1 MSAVVDL
8 REETSPAEEEVDIVA
23 RRWNFVPSLADWND
37 LTQRAKIA
45 RVVGAVVLL
54 ALALLGPHPL
64 KSYGPTFAMD
74 LGLTYALVVIAV
86 SVLGWIGE
94 ISLAV
99 VAQMGFG
106 LIVVNY
112 LQRHHWPF
120 PLILLAVVVS
130 SIPFSVILG
139 LFALRLRGINFV
151 IASLAFGYLV
161 QRSALAEYMGA
172 GASEKGSVSRPSYLR
187 TDDNLYYWILIS
199 LVVVAAGCYMI
210 RRSKVGK
217 AITAMRDS
225 ETAFWTLGH
234 STAAYK
240 LFAVCLSGAI
250 ATLAGAYFALLQLQV
265 PAIYYQPGLAIVFFG
280 FALAG
285 GMGSIGGAVAA
296 GIFFGAVPKYL
307 EAYTNGGF
315 TKYDFF
321 FYGFFSLL
329 IFMKITGCL
338 GGLGQRLWARIE
350 GGKA

>member
-1 MSAVVDL
+1 MSAVIDVRERTEAETDL
-8 REETSPAEEEVDIVA
+8 EVA
-23 RRWNFVPSLADWND
+23 SRRWNFVPSLDDWRT
-37 LTQRAKIA
+37 LTPRAKVA
-45 RVVGAVVLL
+45 RVSAAAVLL
-54 ALALLGPHPL
+54 LLAALGPHPL
-64 KSYGPTFAMD
+64 KHYGPTFAMD
-74 LGLTYALVVIAV
+74 LGLIYAMVVVAV

-99 VAQMGFG
+99 VAQMGCG

-120 PLILLAVVVS
+120 PVILLAVIVS
-130 SIPFSVILG
+130 SIPFSILLG

-151 IASLAFGYLV
+151 IATLAFGYLV
-161 QRSALAEYMGA
+161 QRSALSEYMGA
-172 GASEKGSVSRPSYLR
+172 GASEKGSVIRPSYLR
-187 TDDNLYYWILIS
+187 TDDYLYYWILAS
-199 LVVVAAGCYMI
+199 LILVAAVCYMI
-210 RRSKVGK
+210 GRSRLGK

-240 LFAVCLSGAI
+240 LFVVCLSGAI

-285 GMGSIGGAVAA
+285 GLGSIGGGIAA
-296 GIFFGAVPKYL
+296 GVFFGALPKYL

-315 TKYDFF
+315 TRYDFF
-321 FYGFFSLL
+321 FYGLLSLL
-329 IFMKITGCL
+329 IFVKISGGL
-338 GGLGQRLWARIE
+338 GGLGQRLWARVE
-350 GGKA
+350 GRAP